1 MGDTVPARDCGGVL
15 GRARL
20 DGVTLRLWGEVDY
33 QVVGLDG
40 PAVLA
45 GVSRGNET
53 LRIEASRVTFL
64 DSAALSFLVRVVGCV
79 DRAVLVGA
87 SVAVLDM
94 LTMTGTLALLD
105 GPE

>member
-1 MGDTVPARDCGGVL
+1 MSAGVGRGVPGG
-15 GRARL
+15 ARL

-33 QVVGLDG
+33 QVVSLDG

-87 SVAVLDM
+87 SGAVHEM
-94 LTMTGTLALLD
+94 LSMTGTLPLFD
-105 GPE
+105 RPE